1 MSSRLQQYRKT
12 WYMLLYNIQANITH
26 LEPFTMYSASNLNIA
41 QLPEQISNVTD
52 GKLLWF
58 SQTISLY
65 CRFLLVQQNKSRTK
79 IGTSR
84 FGCTYRTTTVSP
96 KELVSLCAVG
106 KWRLLLGVA
115 ANKLI
120 IISSKSAVIRERQ
133 TD

>member
-65 CRFLLVQQNKSRTK
+65 CRFLLVQQNKISYKDWDQSLRLYVQNYYS
-79 IGTSR
+79 IAQGTS
-84 FGCTYRTTTVSP
+84 
-96 KELVSLCAVG
+96 LSLCRWENGGFCLV
-106 KWRLLLGVA
+106 
-115 ANKLI
+115 
-120 IISSKSAVIRERQ
+120 
-133 TD
+133 